1 MNCFW
6 EWIDCLAEFLI
17 MQFLSISQPFNHY
30 DPTFPHNP
38 SYKYY
43 PGIFETYLGTIF
55 DIMGDFATQKGDR
68 MSLESFQGFVTETEI
83 FSAHDSNTLTA
94 GNS

>member
-1 MNCFW
+1 MGNY
-6 EWIDCLAEFLI
+6 
-17 MQFLSISQPFNHY
+17 LSQSM
-30 DPTFPHNP
+30 
-38 SYKYY
+38 

-55 DIMGDFATQKGDR
+55 DIMGDFATQKGNR

-94 GNS
+94 GMCVEQFLLAR